1 VNAPNTTATAP
12 SPNYSVHCCVGNV
25 PKHAL
30 KSSSLKL
37 LTQPCNRLWENCSLE
52 GCTHDPDTKM
62 VTCNCTS
69 NWTFYVST
77 VVAIIGAIVGGY
89 YMPPNSEHE
98 IDPYNKAFGG
108 AGHMMWMSFF
118 VYCFYRSVSHSASAQ
133 LVPGVCTRP
142 KPNLRGA

>member
-1 VNAPNTTATAP
+1 M
-12 SPNYSVHCCVGNV
+12 GE
-25 PKHAL
+25 
-30 KSSSLKL
+30 L
-37 LTQPCNRLWENCSLE
+37 LLGGLH
-52 GCTHDPDTKM
+52 HDPDTKM

-69 NWTFYVST
+69 NWTFYKH
-77 VVAIIGAIVGGY
+77 GCRHHRRNVGGY